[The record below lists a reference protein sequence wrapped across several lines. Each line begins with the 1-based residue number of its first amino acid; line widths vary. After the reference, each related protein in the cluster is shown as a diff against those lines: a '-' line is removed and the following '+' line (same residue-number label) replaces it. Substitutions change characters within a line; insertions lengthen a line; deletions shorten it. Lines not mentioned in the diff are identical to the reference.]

1 MKSKLKEIFGL
12 SSVILLAVLL
22 CVLFFIP
29 VSREKTEF
37 EDISVNHKVNTYEIT
52 IKRIDKTITISD
64 KDIKT
69 IYVNGYVSK
78 SGRKA
83 YLEQTETKHIIGTN
97 IKYTLV
103 IVEGIS

>member
-1 MKSKLKEIFGL
+1 MKSKLKEVFSC
-12 SSVILLAVLL
+12 SSILLAIVIV
-22 CVLFFIP
+22 CALFFIP

-52 IKRIDKTITISD
+52 IKRIDKTITVSD